1 MIEEK
6 IASLYHE
13 QEMRCP
19 VHLSIGQE
27 ANAVTICDSLNKNDY
42 MVSTHRGHA
51 HYLAK
56 GGSLDGLLGEL
67 YGKSVG
73 CSGGNGGSMHL
84 TDHSVGFLGST
95 SIVGGTIP
103 IGVGAAFSAKLK
115 KQKRISVICIG
126 DAAIEEGVFHECAN
140 FAALHHLPVI
150 FFMENNNYS
159 CFTSRKD
166 RQPKRDKEFR
176 SVAEAHGM
184 DYIKIT
190 WENFYSGH
198 RNLQNVIKYFREC
211 NEKTPIFVECEA
223 YRFVEHCGPNDDDNL
238 LYRPAAEIEHA
249 KKNDPIIK
257 MELYLRGAG
266 FLDDKLLL
274 KLKTEIEIDIE
285 ICLAKVRCS
294 YYPMPKEL
302 GEYIYA

>member
-1 MIEEK
+1 MSIDLYYRFDLFSKSLRIRMIEEK

-95 SIVGGTIP
+95 TT
-103 IGVGAAFSAKLK
+103 
-115 KQKRISVICIG
+115 
-126 DAAIEEGVFHECAN
+126 D
-140 FAALHHLPVI
+140 
-150 FFMENNNYS
+150 
-159 CFTSRKD
+159 
-166 RQPKRDKEFR
+166 
-176 SVAEAHGM
+176 
-184 DYIKIT
+184 
-190 WENFYSGH
+190 
-198 RNLQNVIKYFREC
+198 
-211 NEKTPIFVECEA
+211 
-223 YRFVEHCGPNDDDNL
+223 
-238 LYRPAAEIEHA
+238 
-249 KKNDPIIK
+249 
-257 MELYLRGAG
+257 
-266 FLDDKLLL
+266 
-274 KLKTEIEIDIE
+274 
-285 ICLAKVRCS
+285 
-294 YYPMPKEL
+294 
-302 GEYIYA
+302 